1 MNKKIIGIASVSI
14 VSLLAV
20 LIVSENNEFETITID
35 LPIPEIS
42 SDDKTSE
49 MSSDDKTSEM
59 SQAIEVDAKYKPE
72 KGMVTIFYQD
82 KSTGT
87 DKLIIEIWGLP
98 QTYHKEFECDLGALA
113 ENAKHENVCPDFVS
127 ATIKLDFIPKYGWES
142 IPVVFTVD
150 HKEFG
155 KISIKTE
162 IYESGDP
169 KPRVIYSPI

>member
-1 MNKKIIGIASVSI
+1 MNKKIISIASVSI
-14 VSLLAV
+14 ALLLVV
-20 LIVSENNEFETITID
+20 LIVSENNESASWFPEMITID
-35 LPIPEIS
+35 LPIQE
-42 SDDKTSE
+42 E
-49 MSSDDKTSEM
+49 MRTGVTESKV
-59 SQAIEVDAKYKPE
+59 SQTLLVDVKYKSE
-72 KGMVTIFYQD
+72 RGVISIFYD
-82 KSTGT
+82 DVSKMT

-113 ENAKHENVCPDFVS
+113 ENAEHENVCPDFVS

-162 IYESGDP
+162 IYEAGDP

>member
-1 MNKKIIGIASVSI
+1 MNKKIISIASVSI
-14 VSLLAV
+14 ALLLVV
-20 LIVSENNEFETITID
+20 LIVSENNESASWFPETITID
-35 LPIPEIS
+35 LPIQEEIRIGV
-42 SDDKTSE
+42 TESE
-49 MSSDDKTSEM
+49 V
-59 SQAIEVDAKYKPE
+59 SQTLLVDVKYKSE
-72 KGMVTIFYQD
+72 KGVISIFYD
-82 KSTGT
+82 DVSKMT

-162 IYESGDP
+162 IYEAGDP

>member
-1 MNKKIIGIASVSI
+1 MNKKIVGIASVSI
-14 VSLLAV
+14 ALLLVV
-20 LIVSENNEFETITID
+20 LMFDFTELFEN
-35 LPIPEIS
+35 LSIPEMITD
-42 SDDKTSE
+42 DDKLA
-49 MSSDDKTSEM
+49 M
-59 SQAIEVDAKYKPE
+59 SQTFVVEAKYKPS
-72 KGMVTIFYQD
+72 KGVISLYYEDQSKM
-82 KSTGT
+82 T

-113 ENAKHENVCPDFVS
+113 ENAKHENVCPDMVS

-169 KPRVIYSPI
+169 KPRVMYNPI

>member
-1 MNKKIIGIASVSI
+1 MNKKIISIASVSI
-14 VSLLAV
+14 ALLLAV
-20 LIVSENNEFETITID
+20 LIVSENNEFEMITID
-35 LPIPEIS
+35 LPIQEKIR
-42 SDDKTSE
+42 TGVTESE
-49 MSSDDKTSEM
+49 V
-59 SQAIEVDAKYKPE
+59 SQTLLVDVKYKPS
-72 KGMVTIFYQD
+72 KGIISIYYDDVSKM
-82 KSTGT
+82 T

-98 QTYHKEFECDLGALA
+98 QTYHKEFECDSGALA

>member
-1 MNKKIIGIASVSI
+1 MNKKIISIASVSI
-14 VSLLAV
+14 ALLLVV
-20 LIVSENNEFETITID
+20 LIVSENNESASRFPETITID
-35 LPIPEIS
+35 LAIQEEIRIGV
-42 SDDKTSE
+42 TESE
-49 MSSDDKTSEM
+49 V
-59 SQAIEVDAKYKPE
+59 SQTLLVDVKYKSE
-72 KGMVTIFYQD
+72 KGVISIFYD
-82 KSTGT
+82 DVSKMT

-162 IYESGDP
+162 IYEVGDP

>member
-1 MNKKIIGIASVSI
+1 MNKKIVGVASVSI
-14 VSLLAV
+14 ALLLVV

-49 MSSDDKTSEM
+49 MS
-59 SQAIEVDAKYKPE
+59 QVIEVDAKYKPE
-72 KGMVTIFYQD
+72 KGVITIFYQD

-87 DKLIIEIWGLP
+87 DKLIVEVWGLP
-98 QTYHKEFECDLGALA
+98 QTYHKEFECDTGALA
-113 ENAKHENVCPDFVS
+113 QNAKHENVCPDFIS

-162 IYESGDP
+162 IYEVGDS
-169 KPRVIYSPI
+169 KPRVIYSPT

>member
-20 LIVSENNEFETITID
+20 LIVSENNEFEPITID

-42 SDDKTSE
+42 SGDKRL
-49 MSSDDKTSEM
+49 EM

-72 KGMVTIFYQD
+72 KGMITIFYKD

-87 DKLIIEIWGLP
+87 DKLIVEVWGLP
-98 QTYHKEFECDLGALA
+98 QTYHKEFECDVGALA
-113 ENAKHENVCPDFVS
+113 ANAKHESACPDSLV
-127 ATIKLDFIPKYGWES
+127 ANIKLDSVPKYGWES

-150 HKEFG
+150 HNQFG

-162 IYESGDP
+162 IYETGDP
-169 KPRVIYSPI
+169 KPRIIYSPI

>member
-20 LIVSENNEFETITID
+20 LIVSENNEFEPITID

-42 SDDKTSE
+42 SGDKRL
-49 MSSDDKTSEM
+49 EM
-59 SQAIEVDAKYKPE
+59 SQAIEADAKYKPE
-72 KGMVTIFYQD
+72 KGMLTIFYQD
-82 KSTGT
+82 QSTGT

-98 QTYHKEFECDLGALA
+98 QTYHKEFECDIGALA
-113 ENAKHENVCPDFVS
+113 ENAKHENVCPDIVT
-127 ATIKLDFIPKYGWES
+127 ANIKLDFIPKYGWES

-150 HKEFG
+150 HNEFG

-162 IYESGDP
+162 IYETGDP
-169 KPRVIYSPI
+169 KPRVIYSSI